1 MRSERLGERSQQ
13 VRLFPLFVAIA
24 VGLTACA
31 GGGEDP
37 SAPDRDTIE
46 LDSNG
51 DFSGADNLEQGFDA
65 PALPEPEFVDLA
77 EIYDPWVNDALL
89 TETREWAEQ
98 ADVEELLPYLDDVVL
113 FALPE
118 HILRETG
125 GGIAWYASANEYFWF
140 DGEPNAESMDNSS
153 PCLPPS
159 ALADFYTGG
168 VAHMVLPPDAGP
180 LMLLHELAHHHKH
193 STDHYDEIT
202 RLFGAASYDSD
213 CNVIVTTGEFDE
225 FFPDEWP
232 VTETFEYS
240 FNDYAATNFY
250 GGEYS
255 LPQEV
260 IDYFEVVFSTD

>member
-1 MRSERLGERSQQ
+1 MKLPS
-13 VRLFPLFVAIA
+13 LFLVIAISLA
-24 VGLTACA
+24 ACA
-31 GGGEDP
+31 GGGVDP
-37 SAPDRDTIE
+37 GPPERDSIE
-46 LDSNG
+46 RAS
-51 DFSGADNLEQGFDA
+51 DFLGTDNLEQGFEES
-65 PALPEPEFVDLA
+65 ALIEPEFVSLL
-77 EIYDPWVNDALL
+77 EIYDPWVNEGLL
-89 TETREWAEQ
+89 AETREWAIA

-140 DGEPNAESMDNSS
+140 DGEPNAESMDNSLS
-153 PCLPPS
+153 CLPPS
-159 ALADFYTGG
+159 AVAAYYTGG

-213 CNVIVTTGEFDE
+213 CNVIVKTGEFNI
-225 FFPDEWP
+225 FLPDEWP

-250 GGEYS
+250 GGDYL
-255 LPQEV
+255 LPSEV
-260 IDYFEVVFSTD
+260 IGYFDTFFSTE

>member
-1 MRSERLGERSQQ
+1 MKLLS
-13 VRLFPLFVAIA
+13 LFVAIA
-24 VGLTACA
+24 IGLTACV
-31 GGGEDP
+31 GGREDP
-37 SAPDRDTIE
+37 GPPDQDSIERDGE
-46 LDSNG
+46 
-51 DFSGADNLEQGFDA
+51 FSGADDLEQGVDE
-65 PALPEPEFVDLA
+65 PALPEPEFVDLVQ
-77 EIYDPWVNDALL
+77 IYDPWVNDELL
-89 TETREWAEQ
+89 AETREWAID

-118 HILRETG
+118 HILRESG

-193 STDHYDEIT
+193 STDNYDEIA

-213 CNVIVTTGEFDE
+213 CNVIVTTGEFDK
-225 FFPDEWP
+225 FLPDEWP

-240 FNDYAATNFY
+240 FNDFAATNFY
-250 GGEYS
+250 GGDYS

-260 IDYFEVVFSTD
+260 IDYFDAVFATE